1 MALNHLAPTKPVNCK
16 AGGLC
21 LLAQRAFVVLLVM
34 VMHGLVLFWV
44 VEADWGTTAQGGV
57 AEGERLGGGEMQ
69 WVALSVAPVSTLPE
83 IAPET
88 GELMPLPPA
97 ADTKS
102 DRPDSSHAATEVI
115 PKPAPTMVEQT
126 RPEDSLENDIDAGV
140 PSLSPVMA
148 GFGELPP
155 AASGERTYALLHVQ
169 VGQIL
174 HGRGA
179 WACCVSP
186 LSSAPASG
194 HEQMPEISSG
204 TAASVSPVWAGWRL
218 LPGDGSDG
226 QHTVLG
232 VALEQ
237 SVPATH
243 MLALAQA
250 AQRLLSMQPAWPL
263 GTTWDAPL
271 GDAQQEPLYQ
281 WRSEAPDVL
290 RLAEGRVMALRLSV
304 VPLDQAGQR
313 MVAWFNPELSP
324 WPVRVKVDMP
334 SGQSLEI
341 VMQAHEQEG
350 EPGSNQTPLS
360 HGRFKP

>member
-1 MALNHLAPTKPVNCK
+1 MALNRLAPTKPVNCK

-21 LLAQRAFVVLLVM
+21 SWAQRAFVVLLV
-34 VMHGLVLFWV
+34 VAMHGLVLFWV
-44 VEADWGTTAQGGV
+44 VEADWGAAAQGGV
-57 AEGERLGGGEMQ
+57 AKGERLGGGQMQ
-69 WVALSVAPVSTLPE
+69 WVALSVAPASTVQE
-83 IAPET
+83 IAPDTSEV
-88 GELMPLPPA
+88 MPLPPA
-97 ADTKS
+97 ADTRS
-102 DRPDSSHAATEVI
+102 DVPDSSHAATEVI

-126 RPEDSLENDIDAGV
+126 RPEDSPENDIDTGV
-140 PSLSPVMA
+140 PSLSPAMA
-148 GFGELPP
+148 GFGELLST
-155 AASGERTYALLHVQ
+155 ASGERTYALLHVQ
-169 VGQIL
+169 LGQIL

-179 WACCVSP
+179 WMCCVSP
-186 LSSAPASG
+186 VSSAPAWG

-250 AQRLLSMQPAWPL
+250 AQRLLSMQPAWPVD
-263 GTTWDAPL
+263 TTWDAPL
-271 GDAQQEPLYQ
+271 GDAKQESLYQ

-290 RLAEGRVMALRLSV
+290 RLPEGRVMALRLSV
-304 VPLDQAGQR
+304 VPLGHAGQR
-313 MVAWFNPELSP
+313 MVAWFNPEQGP

-334 SGQSLEI
+334 SGQSMEI
-341 VMQAHEQEG
+341 VMQAHEQEA
-350 EPGSNQTPLS
+350 EAAGSPARLS